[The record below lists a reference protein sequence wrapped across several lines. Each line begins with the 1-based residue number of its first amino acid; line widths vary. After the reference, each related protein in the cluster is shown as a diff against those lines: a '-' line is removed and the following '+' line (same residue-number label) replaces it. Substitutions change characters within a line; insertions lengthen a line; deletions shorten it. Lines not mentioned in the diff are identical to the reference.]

1 MYPCMNIILNSE
13 LCLCMLSELS
23 RIEELRSWGSYRS
36 FFLQPEHN
44 EKQVT
49 LLTYSSET
57 WDLS

>member
-23 RIEELRSWGSYRS
+23 RIEELRSLSVF
-36 FFLQPEHN
+36 FFLQPKHN
-44 EKQVT
+44 EKQAT

-57 WDLS
+57 WDLL